1 MIQTNTTEPAADSP
15 SHGNAPGTPSAAVVS
30 AGAKKAVSGPATGAV
45 VGTSVIVLLVE
56 LARSGALEQYKDLLA
71 PLIGW
76 GPGLLIVAG
85 FIWLAHSYAPP
96 LIESQRS
103 TATAL
108 QKLADTVEH
117 NSGSQH
123 DLVLAMQVNS
133 DKLEQVRSSVAELQ
147 QHCPLAGANADKLDQ
162 ARQSVTDLKRN
173 FPLIKFNADK
183 LEQVSSSVTD
193 LQQNFQQIKINADE
207 IEQVR
212 SSVTNL
218 QQHFQQFKEDWLNAH
233 KQ

>member
-1 MIQTNTTEPAADSP
+1 M
-15 SHGNAPGTPSAAVVS
+15 
-30 AGAKKAVSGPATGAV
+30 
-45 VGTSVIVLLVE
+45 GTSVIVLLVE

-96 LIESQRS
+96 LIESQHS

-133 DKLEQVRSSVAELQ
+133 DKLEQVR
-147 QHCPLAGANADKLDQ
+147 NA
-162 ARQSVTDLKRN
+162 
-173 FPLIKFNADK
+173 
-183 LEQVSSSVTD
+183 VTD
-193 LQQNFQQIKINADE
+193 LQQNFQQIKVNADKLEHVRNSVNDLQQNFQQIKVNAEE
-207 IEQVR
+207 IEHVR

-218 QQHFQQFKEDWLNAH
+218 QQHFKQFKEDWLNAH